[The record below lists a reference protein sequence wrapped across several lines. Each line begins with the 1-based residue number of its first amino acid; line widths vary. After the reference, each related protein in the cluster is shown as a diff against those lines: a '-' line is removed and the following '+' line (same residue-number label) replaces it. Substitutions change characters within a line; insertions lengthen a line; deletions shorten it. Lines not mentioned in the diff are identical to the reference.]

1 MIFITS
7 LKSIFG
13 IIFIILLGYILRKK
27 RWFHDSFSENISKLI
42 TNVALPSSIFISV
55 LKYLTPEILVSLSNR
70 LIYTFLSFIIG
81 YVVSVIMVK
90 LFKIRQGRRGIFING
105 IVNANTIFIGL
116 PLNISL
122 FGEESLPYYLMY
134 YITNTVSIWTLGA
147 FLVANDI
154 PEKSNIKG
162 KFNFKKLLS
171 PPLVG
176 FLVALIFL
184 SFEISVPDFIESTFS
199 YIGNIVTPL
208 SLMYIG
214 IVLADAGLSSIR
226 FDRDTVLVLV
236 GRFIF
241 SPIIMVLMI
250 WMSGFI
256 SGNFTDMDKK
266 TFMVQSAVPIFAV
279 LPILVNEAGGD
290 VKYATNIV
298 ATSTMFFVIVIPI
311 IMTCLKWI

>member
-1 MIFITS
+1 M
-7 LKSIFG
+7 
-13 IIFIILLGYILRKK
+13 
-27 RWFHDSFSENISKLI
+27 
-42 TNVALPSSIFISV
+42 
-55 LKYLTPEILVSLSNR
+55 LKY
-70 LIYTFLSFIIG
+70 
-81 YVVSVIMVK
+81 
-90 LFKIRQGRRGIFING
+90 
-105 IVNANTIFIGL
+105 
-116 PLNISL
+116 
-122 FGEESLPYYLMY
+122 
-134 YITNTVSIWTLGA
+134 
-147 FLVANDI
+147 
-154 PEKSNIKG
+154 
-162 KFNFKKLLS
+162 
-171 PPLVG
+171 
-176 FLVALIFL
+176 
-184 SFEISVPDFIESTFS
+184 FIESTFS

>member
-13 IIFIILLGYILRKK
+13 IIFIILLGYILREK

-147 FLVANDI
+147 
-154 PEKSNIKG
+154 
-162 KFNFKKLLS
+162 
-171 PPLVG
+171 